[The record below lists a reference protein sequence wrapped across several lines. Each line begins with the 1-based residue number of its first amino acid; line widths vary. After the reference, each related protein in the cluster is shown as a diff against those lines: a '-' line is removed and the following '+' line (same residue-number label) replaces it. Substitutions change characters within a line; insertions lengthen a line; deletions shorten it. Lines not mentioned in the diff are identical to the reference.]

1 MRAVRAMPKMQPHD
15 ESDLMR
21 TAARVMPDLDTR
33 RAPGLGGFNL
43 TVLGLEVRRL
53 LRNRRT
59 MIFSIALPVVFFLI
73 FGLNSQYANQRVGH
87 GNVSAFIMISM
98 ALYGAILATTSGGA
112 MVSIERAA
120 GWSRQLR
127 LTPLSPAAYVLTK
140 MLTALVL
147 GLGSVLAVYLVGIIV
162 GKPAMP
168 VYLWIVT
175 GLCVWIGSLLFA
187 AFGLFMGYLLPTEN
201 VMQILSFALVL
212 FAFGGGLFIPLSQ
225 TGHLFQTIAK
235 FTPLYGLNQ
244 LVHAPL
250 TGDAPSVPAV
260 VNVLVW
266 LAIFTAG
273 AMWRFRRD
281 TARV

>member
-1 MRAVRAMPKMQPHD
+1 MSTAPTTEA
-15 ESDLMR
+15 DLSS
-21 TAARVMPDLDTR
+21 R
-33 RAPGLGGFNL
+33 RAPGMGGFNL

-59 MIFSIALPVVFFLI
+59 VLFTMVLPVVFFLL
-73 FGLNSQYANQRVGH
+73 FGLNSQYADQREGH

-127 LTPLSPAAYVLTK
+127 LTPLSPAAYIAIK
-140 MLTALVL
+140 MLTAMVL
-147 GLGSVLAVYLVGIIV
+147 GLSSVTAVYLVGILV
-162 GKPAMP
+162 GKPSMP
-168 VYLWIVT
+168 VYLWVLT
-175 GLCVWIGSLLFA
+175 GLSVWIGSLVFA

-201 VMQILSFALVL
+201 VMQILSFALML
-212 FAFGGGLFIPLSQ
+212 FAFGGGLFIPLDQLPHLLQ
-225 TGHLFQTIAK
+225 TLAK

-250 TGDAPSVPAV
+250 EGTGVSVASV
-260 VNVLVW
+260 INVLVW
-266 LAIFTAG
+266 LAVFTGG
-273 AMWRFRRD
+273 AVWRFRRD
-281 TARV
+281 TDRV